1 MKIPAIETTRLLL
14 RGFTKEDALWAFRI
28 WNDPEV
34 GKYLPDEPM
43 LEPDPEYIREL
54 EELGD
59 DEECCY
65 LIPVM
70 KEHPEQRVGTCSFLP
85 LDEGKTYDLA
95 YCVHPYF
102 WKQGYATEMAQ
113 GMIEYARRQGAE
125 KATIWVSTE
134 NAASCRVAEKC
145 GGIAATEKTYHKR
158 NTDLVMKEIRY
169 DITL

>member
-1 MKIPAIETTRLLL
+1 MSSVAA
-14 RGFTKEDALWAFRI
+14 TK
-28 WNDPEV
+28 
-34 GKYLPDEPM
+34 
-43 LEPDPEYIREL
+43 
-54 EELGD
+54 
-59 DEECCY
+59 
-65 LIPVM
+65 
-70 KEHPEQRVGTCSFLP
+70 T
-85 LDEGKTYDLA
+85 KTYDLA

-125 KATIWVSTE
+125 KATIWVSAE

>member
-113 GMIEYARRQGAE
+113 GMIEYARRGRKKPPFGSAP
-125 KATIWVSTE
+125 KMPPPAGWRK
-134 NAASCRVAEKC
+134 NAAALQQLK
-145 GGIAATEKTYHKR
+145 KR
-158 NTDLVMKEIRY
+158 TTSAIP
-169 DITL
+169 IW

>member
-1 MKIPAIETTRLLL
+1 MKRLGCYYAVLLKRTLCGPSAFGTIRRWENTCRTSPCWNLTRN
-14 RGFTKEDALWAFRI
+14 T
-28 WNDPEV
+28 
-34 GKYLPDEPM
+34 
-43 LEPDPEYIREL
+43 
-54 EELGD
+54 LGD

-125 KATIWVSTE
+125 KVTIWVSAE

>member
-1 MKIPAIETTRLLL
+1 
-14 RGFTKEDALWAFRI
+14 
-28 WNDPEV
+28 
-34 GKYLPDEPM
+34 
-43 LEPDPEYIREL
+43 
-54 EELGD
+54 
-59 DEECCY
+59 
-65 LIPVM
+65 M

-125 KATIWVSTE
+125 KVTIWVSAE

-145 GGIAATEKTYHKR
+145 AALQQLKNVPQAQYRSGNER
-158 NTDLVMKEIRY
+158 DSV
-169 DITL
+169 

>member
-113 GMIEYARRQGAE
+113 GMIEYAGKSHHLGQRR
-125 KATIWVSTE
+125 K
-134 NAASCRVAEKC
+134 CRLLS
-145 GGIAATEKTYHKR
+145 GGGKMRRHCS
-158 NTDLVMKEIRY
+158 N
-169 DITL
+169 